1 MNTHKKIRKL
11 CHCSVSALE
20 TVIDCVSKEKQIAV
34 WIHRGSCFLFPLY
47 LNIFIW
53 DKTNLALK
61 NMKGFCIEKRE
72 GRLFLEERTFLHKG
86 ERILK
91 EWLKVSVTAPPPP
104 PPGYVKG
111 FVASNYEKSNP
122 RPNGGGFLYLLSIL
136 RLPKNW
142 KIYLSFG
149 LIEGILKEKIFY
161 LLS

>member
-91 EWLKVSVTAPPPP
+91 EWLKVSVTAPPPTSTRIRKSVCGP
-104 PPGYVKG
+104 VIMKK
-111 FVASNYEKSNP
+111 VIQDQMVEASFICCPSWDYLKIEKFTFP
-122 RPNGGGFLYLLSIL
+122 LG
-136 RLPKNW
+136 
-142 KIYLSFG
+142 
-149 LIEGILKEKIFY
+149 
-161 LLS
+161 

>member
-1 MNTHKKIRKL
+1 
-11 CHCSVSALE
+11 
-20 TVIDCVSKEKQIAV
+20 
-34 WIHRGSCFLFPLY
+34 
-47 LNIFIW
+47 
-53 DKTNLALK
+53 
-61 NMKGFCIEKRE
+61 MKGFCIEKRE

-104 PPGYVKG
+104 PPGYVKV

-136 RLPKNW
+136 RLPKNG